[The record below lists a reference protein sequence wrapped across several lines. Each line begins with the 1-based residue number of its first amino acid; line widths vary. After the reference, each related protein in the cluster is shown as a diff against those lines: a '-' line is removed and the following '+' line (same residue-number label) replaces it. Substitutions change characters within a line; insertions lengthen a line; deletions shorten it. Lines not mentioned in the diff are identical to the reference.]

1 MKYFIL
7 WVRIAFGAHSL
18 ISGSNYFFDFL
29 PQPPTGATP
38 IGPFIDEMDA
48 TGLFAVIKVVETLV
62 GVCLLTNRFV
72 PIALV
77 AELPISITIF
87 YLSTFVTESP
97 RSVFTGPRE
106 LFYNTFLLVSYAGY
120 YVALASALSA
130 PKPLWAK
137 EVREQV
143 VRNLLVWK

>member
-1 MKYFIL
+1 MKYLML
-7 WVRIAFGAHSL
+7 WVRVAFAVHSL
-18 ISGSNYFFDFL
+18 VSGTNYFFDYL
-29 PQPPTGATP
+29 PPPPTDGTP
-38 IGPFIDEMDA
+38 VGPFIDEMNA

-87 YLSTFVTESP
+87 YLSTFVDGSP
-97 RSVFTGPRE
+97 RAIFIGPRE
-106 LFYNTFLLVSYAGY
+106 LFYNTFLLASYAGY
-120 YVALASALSA
+120 YVAFANVLSA

>member
-1 MKYFIL
+1 MKYIIL
-7 WVRIAFGAHSL
+7 WVRIAFGVHSL
-18 ISGSNYFFDFL
+18 ISGSNYFLDFL
-29 PQPPTGATP
+29 PQPPTGSTP
-38 IGPFIDEMDA
+38 IGPFVDEMDA

-62 GVCLLTNRFV
+62 GLCLLTNRFV

-77 AELPISITIF
+77 AELPISVTIF

-97 RSVFTGPRE
+97 RSIFTGPRE

-120 YVALASALSA
+120 YVTLANALSS
-130 PKPLWAK
+130 PRPLWAK

-143 VRNLLVWK
+143 VRNLAVWK